1 MALLVERLFDH
12 GLVDAVV
19 VPELFD
25 INEGREYG
33 EKLFVALVLVAVGNG
48 GGMGN
53 DEKVPNGG
61 IDGNG

>member
-12 GLVDAVV
+12 GLVVGVV
-19 VPELFD
+19 VLELFE

-33 EKLFVALVLVAVGNG
+33 EKLFVALVPVAVGRG
-48 GGMGN
+48 GGMGKE
-53 DEKVPNGG
+53 EKVPNGG

>member
-1 MALLVERLFDH
+1 MLVERLFDH
-12 GLVDAVV
+12 GLVVGVV
-19 VPELFD
+19 VLELFE

-33 EKLFVALVLVAVGNG
+33 EKLFVALVPAAVGSG

-53 DEKVPNGG
+53 EEKVPNGG